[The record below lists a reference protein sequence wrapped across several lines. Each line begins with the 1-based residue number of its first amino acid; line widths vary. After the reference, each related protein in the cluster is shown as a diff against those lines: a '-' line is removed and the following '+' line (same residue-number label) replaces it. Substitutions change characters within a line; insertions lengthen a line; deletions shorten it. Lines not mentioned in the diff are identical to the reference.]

1 MPSSLSITLRAGLAG
16 AFALCLTL
24 PAAVHAADAPAAPY
38 FTITDLGTAD
48 QVASDLAPGLN
59 SKGRVTVW
67 RQSEKSG
74 YRPVIAGGKK
84 EKMLDAPAG
93 YENEFAYSLN
103 DHDDVVGW
111 ANTTRNPVDSLSTT
125 HAFLVHKGKPV
136 DIGTLGGKNSQAYGI
151 NNAGVIVGVSQITA
165 EKQQRAFRYGAG
177 KMDALDPLTGGTF
190 SIAFAVNEAGVVAGG
205 ASVDAPGAPVQP
217 VHAVLWHGK
226 VPEDLGTLI
235 PGRSSIAYSVNN
247 HNDVVGVADT
257 STDQTVF
264 IYSQGHMTDLDI
276 NGRAYFINDNRQVVG
291 TKEGT
296 ERGYMIGW
304 LWDNGALYTLNDC
317 IDKSLGYWIEAGHK
331 INYSGQII
339 CTGRLQKRVH
349 FLLLTPAKRP
359 S

>member
-1 MPSSLSITLRAGLAG
+1 MPSRLSLALRAGVVA
-16 AFALCLTL
+16 ASVMSVI
-24 PAAVHAADAPAAPY
+24 PAHAADTATAPY

-59 SKGRVTVW
+59 TKGRVTVW

-103 DHDDVVGW
+103 DHDDAVGW
-111 ANTTRNPVDSLSTT
+111 ANTTRNPVDSLATT

-136 DIGTLGGKNSQAYGI
+136 DLGTLGGKNSQAYAI
-151 NNAGVIVGVSQITA
+151 NNGGVIVGVSQIAA
-165 EKQQRAFRYGAG
+165 EKQQRAFRYGGG
-177 KMDALDPLTGGTF
+177 KMEALDPLAGGTF

-205 ASVDAPGAPVQP
+205 ASIENKDVPVQP
-217 VHAVLWHGK
+217 VHAVLWQDK
-226 VPEDLGTLI
+226 TPQDLGTLV

-257 STDQTVF
+257 PTDQTVF

-276 NGRAYFINDNRQVVG
+276 DGRAYSINDNRQVVG
-291 TKEGT
+291 TKEGE
-296 ERGYMIGW
+296 ERGYMVGW
-304 LWDNGALYTLNDC
+304 LWDNGKLNVLNDC

-331 INYSGQII
+331 INNSGQII

-359 S
+359 K